1 MSDILSKKI
10 KSKPKCSIV
19 YCMAGYWSSGVV
31 ATKKVLRSTP
41 QENSVLFLDPTWWGD
56 SPRVKKLLQTNKM
69 NISNKT
75 CRTKSLKRLVIN
87 VWILPNFYSWLQR
100 NMIISPM
107 CPVPVLCGKG
117 VLVEAV
123 NQVWKVVPK
132 VLLLHLLSLL
142 VLLYNNGKYYCPSA

>member
-1 MSDILSKKI
+1 M
-10 KSKPKCSIV
+10 
-19 YCMAGYWSSGVV
+19 YCMTGHWSSGVV

-41 QENSVLFLDPTWWGD
+41 QENSVLFLDLSNILNQPSWWGD

-107 CPVPVLCGKG
+107 CPVPVLCVGRVSWWRQSIRSGK
-117 VLVEAV
+117 LSPKFSCFISSHCWYFYTTMA
-123 NQVWKVVPK
+123 NITVPP
-132 VLLLHLLSLL
+132 L
-142 VLLYNNGKYYCPSA
+142 NTF